1 MKKYFI
7 MSLLMLLTTSVV
19 KAQNESK
26 WSVNLRTGF
35 NLADMVGDD
44 AKDEK
49 SGIGFVIGTEAEWNL
64 NKWISLYGG
73 LQYVR
78 LNGKCDEQYKVIGE
92 NYEYTYEDE
101 KYMRE
106 YIQVPILFG
115 FHPLKG
121 LTLKAGIQPGWRISS
136 RMKVFEEGWHD
147 SGNGKEYYTFKNYMG
162 INAQTRQFAF
172 DIPVGASYEYH
183 NVILDARYHF
193 ALNKYFKEVMD
204 MRNSYLTITLG
215 YKFNM

>member
-1 MKKYFI
+1 MRKHIF
-7 MSLLMLLTTSVV
+7 LVFLLLTTAVV
-19 KAQNESK
+19 KAQNISK

-44 AKDEK
+44 ADNEK

-78 LNGKCDEQYKVIGE
+78 LNGKCDIIYNIPDD
-92 NYEYTYEDE
+92 NYDFKYGDE

-115 FHPLKG
+115 FHPVNG
-121 LTLKAGIQPGWRISS
+121 LTLKAGIQPGWRIGSKIS
-136 RMKVFEEGWHD
+136 AQYER
-147 SGNGKEYYTFKNYMG
+147 SNAQEYHTWRRYMG

-183 NVILDARYHF
+183 NIILDARYHF
-193 ALNKYFKEVMD
+193 ALNKYFKEDVE